1 MTALKASEFIYGIHA
16 VQEAILSGREISKI
30 FLGKN
35 AREGNIGEL
44 LFIAKKT
51 GIPFQYVPPEKLNSI
66 TRKNHQGIV
75 AVLSPVTYQDIGH
88 IIPQLFEAGEMPFI
102 LVLDGVTDVRNLGAI
117 ARSAECAGVHALVLP
132 ARGGALVTAD
142 AVKTSSGA
150 LNILPVCRTIN
161 LAGTVKFLRDSGL
174 RIYGSSDK
182 QGRMYHEGDYTGPLT
197 IILGS
202 EETGL
207 SAELLKVCND
217 LLYIPMYGRIESLN
231 VSVAASLLVYEVVRQ
246 RRLIH

>member
-1 MTALKASEFIYGIHA
+1 MKESDYIYGIHA
-16 VQEAILSGREISKI
+16 VQEAILSGREINKI
-30 FLGKN
+30 LVGRN
-35 AREGNIGEL
+35 AREGNISEL

-51 GIPFQYVPPEKLNSI
+51 GIPCQHVPPEKLNSF
-66 TRKNHQGIV
+66 TRKNHQGVV
-75 AVLSPVTYQDIGH
+75 AVLSPVIYQDIGQ
-88 IIPQLFEAGEMPFI
+88 IIPQLFEDGELPFI
-102 LVLDGVTDVRNLGAI
+102 LVLDGITDVRNLGAI
-117 ARSAECAGVHALVLP
+117 ARSAECAGVHALVIP

-150 LNILPVCRTIN
+150 LNIMPVCRAMN
-161 LAGTVKFLRDSGL
+161 LAGTVRFLKESGL
-174 RIYGSSDK
+174 TIYGSSEK
-182 QGRMYHEGDYTGPLT
+182 PGRLYAEADYAGPLA

-207 SAELLKVCND
+207 SPELLNICDD

-246 RRLIH
+246 RKLIH